1 MEYRLV
7 NRVRVFAPS
16 SSSDLVDYAFKN
28 KSLLVAVNA
37 EKILHATDQIRDIIN
52 RNVGYPDGVGAVLA
66 LKKKGIQNVIKIA
79 GCELWLDLVREHYAD
94 KSFYLVGGKSEVIK
108 DTVMQL
114 RSEFSGI
121 QILNYRNGYFKD
133 ELEKQI
139 LISDIVDKK
148 PDVVFVAMGSPKQEL
163 LMEEMSQSHK
173 AVYQGLGGSFDVYT
187 GRVDRAPT
195 WWIDHHLEWLY
206 RLLKEPVRIKRQK
219 YLVVYLWLLFL
230 GKL

>member
-1 MEYRLV
+1 MEFRYINGV
-7 NRVRVFAPS
+7 KVYAPS
-16 SSSDLVDYAFKN
+16 YRTELIDYAFAN
-28 KSLLVAVNA
+28 KSIIVAVNA
-37 EKILHATDQIRDIIN
+37 EKLIHASNQIRHILN

-66 LKKKGIQNVIKIA
+66 LKKKGIQNVIKIP
-79 GCELWLDLVREHYAD
+79 GCELWLDLIREHYSD
-94 KSFYLVGGKSEVIK
+94 KSFYLVGGKSEVIE

-133 ELEKQI
+133 IHEKQT

-187 GRVDRAPT
+187 GRVDRAPK
-195 WWIDHHLEWLY
+195 WWIEHHMEWLY

-219 YLVVYLWLLFL
+219 YLVVYLWLLFM